1 MTELMVRLALWMAVL
16 LFPAA
21 MAAQTLK
28 GEVRDASTGDP
39 VVGATVSQDSSVVAV
54 SDVDG
59 LFSVTYDPKRPALA
73 LTVSALGF
81 DDLTRTF
88 DPQALPAR
96 PVVFALQPATNR
108 LGLAVV
114 SAGKFEQD
122 VSELTVSMEVLQP
135 GLIEGKNTLNMDEA
149 LQQTP
154 GVVIVDSEPQIRGGS
169 GYSFGAGSRVQV
181 LVDDLPLLSGDAG
194 RPIWGFLPVENVE
207 QVEVIKG
214 ASSVLYGSAALSG
227 VINVRTARPTDT
239 PTTRIQTYHGFYSD
253 PPNTE
258 AKYWDNTHM
267 LSGVNAFHAR
277 KIGRL
282 DLVMGLSL
290 LGNDGYK
297 GPILDTS
304 GALPSGGYNPFEVNT
319 YDGENRARINVN
331 TRYTSSKIPGLS
343 FGINTNWLKGESIS
357 TLIWENDSTGIF
369 GTYTGAATRTKQVVG
384 TVDPFVEYLS
394 PNGTR
399 HALRGR
405 WQSLDNDNDNN
416 QGNFSDVYYGSYQI
430 QRGLGEVM
438 LTAGV
443 VGQYTDARGQLFTGG
458 NPDGNNTASN
468 TAGFLQADW
477 KHGLWNISGGM
488 RYESFTINGE
498 QEGRPVFRAGA
509 NYQAAEATF
518 LRASFGQGYRFP
530 SIAEKFIQ
538 TAVGVGIYPNP
549 DLRSETSY
557 NAEVGLKQGFQIG
570 EFKGYADV
578 ALFYQR
584 FENFIEFTFNQWGVP
599 LVDDLFGF
607 GFKSVNT
614 ADAEVAGV
622 DASILGTGTIGKVEL
637 TALAGYTYT
646 RPRALYPDS
655 VYAGED
661 LSYSST
667 SSFTENNLLK
677 YRMPHVVRADL
688 QANYQS
694 FEVGVSYRFNSY
706 IQNVDQAFFDIEDFN
721 LPGVSSW
728 QADRASGGDSVVDLR
743 VGYHVADQHKVSLV
757 VNNLFN
763 RLYAIRPLAIEST
776 RQVVL
781 QYLIVL

>member
-1 MTELMVRLALWMAVL
+1 MTVPMVRLALWMAVL
-16 LFPAA
+16 LFPVAA
-21 MAAQTLK
+21 AAQTLK

-59 LFSVTYDPKRPALA
+59 LFSVTYTPDQSALI

-81 DDLTRTF
+81 EDLTRTL
-88 DPQALPAR
+88 DMQSLPSS

-169 GYSFGAGSRVQV
+169 GFSFGAGSRVQI

-227 VINVRTARPTDT
+227 VINVRTARPTDA

-258 AKYWDNTHM
+258 AKYWDDTHM

-282 DLVMGLSL
+282 DLVVGLSL
-290 LGNDGYK
+290 LGNDSHK
-297 GPILDTS
+297 GPIPDAT
-304 GALPSGGYNPFEVNT
+304 GALPASGYNPFEVDT

-331 TRYTSSKIPGLS
+331 TRYYSEAVPGLS
-343 FGINTNWLKGESIS
+343 FGVNTNWLKGESLA
-357 TLIWENDSTGIF
+357 TLLWENDSTGIF
-369 GTYTGAATRTKQVVG
+369 GTFPGAATRTKQVVG

-416 QGNFSDVYYGSYQI
+416 QGNFSDVYYGSYQV

-438 LTAGV
+438 LTAGL
-443 VGQYTDARGQLFTGG
+443 VGQYTDARGQLYTGG

-538 TAVGVGIYPNP
+538 TAVGLGIYPNP

-557 NAEVGLKQGFQIG
+557 NAEIGVKQGFKIG

-578 ALFYQR
+578 AVFYQR
-584 FENFIEFTFNQWGVP
+584 YRNFIEFTFDQWGGP
-599 LVDDLFGF
+599 TDALFGF

-614 ADAEVAGV
+614 ADAEVAGL
-622 DASILGTGTIGKVEL
+622 DASILGTGTIGKVNF

-661 LSYSST
+661 LSYATT
-667 SSFTENNLLK
+667 SSFTENSLLK

-688 QANYQS
+688 QAEYKD
-694 FEVGVSYRFNSY
+694 FEAGVSYRFNSY
-706 IQNVDQAFFDIEDFN
+706 IRNVDQAFIDIEEIG
-721 LPGVSSW
+721 LPGVSAW
-728 QADRASGGDSVVDLR
+728 QADRTSGGDSILDLR
-743 VGYHVADQHKVSLV
+743 LGYRVAEQHKVSLV
-757 VNNLFN
+757 VNNALN
-763 RLYAIRPLAIEST
+763 RLYAIRPLAIEGT